1 MTSRVFLLNEIVLLV
16 ILVIGVGSRNLEEIA
31 V

>member
-1 MTSRVFLLNEIVLLV
+1 MTSRVFLLNEIVVLV
-16 ILVIGVGSRNLEEIA
+16 ILVIRIGSRNLEEIA